1 MAYLF
6 TAEADLPQLFGQL
19 SADLAQA
26 RSLDEAATCCVQL
39 LQAALTPRACQLVW
53 ASGNTRV
60 LAASGE
66 TPPIQPDDRDLELLR
81 AGQLALRLEDEQV
94 LSCLA
99 PLRASGELLGWLYV
113 DQPAWGA
120 ESAALFAMVAAQAGP
135 TLAMLDAV
143 ARREDRVDQLRTLN
157 EIGRLLSGV
166 LDLDTLLEAI
176 YTATSRLVDAPIFY
190 IAFYNDARDEL
201 DLTYVLEDGVRQET
215 RERWSSDIG
224 LAGVI
229 ARDRQPIRAN
239 DYTTECHRRGVRP
252 RPFAGLRGARAWLG
266 VPLLAHDR
274 LIGIMSV
281 STYREG
287 YTYSDEHVDVLL
299 TIAAQAAIAIDN
311 ARLYQQS
318 ARQAHQLATLNQIGR
333 TLTSSL
339 DPDRVP
345 ALIIEQVTD
354 LLNVEEG
361 SLLLADQATGELV
374 FAYTTGPFGQRLLGQ
389 RIPRG
394 AGLAGYVFEHGQ
406 SAIVNDAQRDER
418 FDNSTDKSSGF
429 VTRAILAVPLRGV
442 GGVHGVIEALNRRDG
457 GEFTVQDQ
465 QLLEALADQAVIAL
479 ENARRFAQVDQAL
492 ARRAQE
498 LVRTNDRLQHNL
510 RSLTA
515 LNALGMAINTTL
527 RGADEI
533 FGMTARG
540 VVEMTGALGAA
551 VLLADASGFHA
562 AVQIGPTLPPSD
574 ELPALLRQVIAS
586 GRPEVF
592 QADLPASLA
601 RIGARALLAV
611 PLRATQRTL
620 GALCVYY
627 AEASPDAP
635 DQETVVLF
643 ATQAAVAV
651 ESIEFF
657 TAVRT
662 GRDQMASILASTRE
676 GIMLITPDAQVAI
689 ANSALHHL
697 CGLTPQMT
705 QDISVERFVA
715 LWEQTIVY
723 SAEEWATL
731 RQGLDDVIAGRQ
743 AFASGELNERSA
755 HPRAVEWAALTA
767 RGSGASNGGALLVLR
782 DITEAKESER
792 LRQDLTNMIVHD
804 LRSPLSSVMASIEL
818 MTKGVAGELPAQQQ
832 NVLRIAYNSAV
843 QMLEMINALLDI
855 SRLESGRLPLEL
867 KPCSMR
873 PLIDRAVE
881 RLTSLAQERNMLIQY
896 DIPDDLGFALA
907 DSDLIVRVAQNLLGN
922 ALKFSGRGST
932 VLIRALHGDGAIAR
946 RGDGAIGADTSV
958 APSPSHPLAPSSAGM
973 LTVAV
978 VDCGVGIAPED
989 QEKIFAKFGQ
999 VGERRGGSG
1008 LGLTF
1013 CKLVVEAHGGQIWV
1027 ESTVGEGSTFF
1038 FTLPIAQ

>member
-1 MAYLF
+1 MAHPLLV
-6 TAEADLPQLFGQL
+6 EAGPSPLFGQL
-19 SADLAQA
+19 SADLSQAQT
-26 RSLDEAATCCVQL
+26 LEGAAKICVQL
-39 LQAALTPRACQLVW
+39 LRSSLTPRSCQLVW
-53 ASGNTRV
+53 INGHTSRLLGSSLGSSIV
-60 LAASGE
+60 
-66 TPPIQPDDRDLELLR
+66 QPDEHELSQLR
-81 AGQLALRLEDEQV
+81 ADQLALRTQGEQV
-94 LSCLA
+94 LACFV
-99 PLRASGELLGWLYV
+99 PLRARGELLGWFYL
-113 DQPAWGA
+113 DQPIWGA
-120 ESAALFAMVAAQAGP
+120 ESAALVAMVAAQSAP

-166 LDLDTLLEAI
+166 LDPDSLLEAI
-176 YTATSRLVDAPIFY
+176 FSATRRLVDAPIFY
-190 IAFYNDARDEL
+190 IAFYDEARDEL
-201 DLTYVLEDGVRQET
+201 ELTYVLEDGVRQST
-215 RERWSSDIG
+215 RERWPTDIG
-224 LAGVI
+224 LAGLIV
-229 ARDRQPIRAN
+229 RDRQPIRAD
-239 DYTTECHRRGVRP
+239 DYTAECHRRGVRP
-252 RPFAGLRGARAWLG
+252 RPFAGLRDARAWLG

-281 STYREG
+281 ATYREG
-287 YTYSDEHVDVLL
+287 YTYSDEHVEVLQ
-299 TIAAQAAIAIDN
+299 TIAAQASVAIEN

-318 ARQAHQLATLNQIGR
+318 ARQARQLATLNQIGR
-333 TLTSSL
+333 NLTSSL
-339 DPDRVP
+339 DPERVP
-345 ALIIEQVTD
+345 ALIIEQVTE

-361 SLLLADQATGELV
+361 SLLLADQATGDLV

-394 AGLAGYVFEHGQ
+394 TGLAGYVFEHGQ
-406 SAIVNDAQRDER
+406 SVVVNDVQRDER
-418 FDNSTDKSSGF
+418 FDNSTDKTSGF

-457 GEFTVQDQ
+457 DQFTADDQ
-465 QLLEALADQAVIAL
+465 KLLEALADQAVIAL

-551 VLLADASGFHA
+551 VQVVDEGGFRP
-562 AVQIGPTLPPSD
+562 AVQIGPALPASD
-574 ELPALLRQVIAS
+574 QLPALLRQVIAS
-586 GRPEVF
+586 SRPEML
-592 QADLPASLA
+592 QSGLPAQLTQ
-601 RIGARALLAV
+601 IGARSLLIV

-627 AEASPDAP
+627 GEVAPDAP
-635 DQETVVLF
+635 NQETVVLF

-657 TAVRT
+657 TAVRS

-689 ANSALHHL
+689 ANSALHQL

-705 QDISVERFVA
+705 QNSSVEGFLR
-715 LWEQTIVY
+715 LWEEMIVY
-723 SAEEWATL
+723 STEEWATL
-731 RQGLDDVIAGRQ
+731 RQGLADVIAGRQ
-743 AFASGELNERSA
+743 EFASGELNERSA

-767 RGSGASNGGALLVLR
+767 LSSGASNGGALLVLR

-867 KPCSMR
+867 KTCPVR

-881 RLTSLAQERNMLIQY
+881 RLASLAQERNMLIQY
-896 DIPDDLGFALA
+896 DIPDMLAPALA
-907 DSDLIVRVAQNLLGN
+907 DEALVVRVAQNLLGN

-932 VLIRALHGDGAIAR
+932 VLIRAIYVPGEGAMEAEAEIA
-946 RGDGAIGADTSV
+946 A
-958 APSPSHPLAPSSAGM
+958 SPSHLLTPSAAGQ
-973 LTVAV
+973 VRIAV
-978 VDCGVGIAPED
+978 IDAGVGIAPED

-1027 ESTVGEGSTFF
+1027 ESKVGEGSTFF
-1038 FTLPIAQ
+1038 FTLPTAG

>member
-1 MAYLF
+1 MAHPLPV
-6 TAEADLPQLFGQL
+6 EAGPSPLFGQL
-19 SADLAQA
+19 SADLSQAQ
-26 RSLDEAATCCVQL
+26 SLDGAAESCVQL
-39 LQAALTPRACQLVW
+39 LRSSLTPRSCHLVW
-53 ASGNTRV
+53 VNGHTSRLLGANAGKPIV
-60 LAASGE
+60 HPDEHELA
-66 TPPIQPDDRDLELLR
+66 LLR
-81 AGQLALRLEDEQV
+81 ADQLALRTEGEQV
-94 LSCLA
+94 LACFV
-99 PLRASGELLGWLYV
+99 PLRARGELLGWFYV
-113 DQPAWGA
+113 DHPSWGA
-120 ESAALFAMVAAQAGP
+120 ESAGLLAMVAAQATP

-143 ARREDRVDQLRTLN
+143 AQGEDRVDQLRTLN

-166 LDLDTLLEAI
+166 LDPDSLLEAI
-176 YTATSRLVDAPIFY
+176 FSATRRLVDAPIFY
-190 IAFYNDARDEL
+190 IAFYDEARDEL
-201 DLTYVLEDGVRQET
+201 DLAYVLEDGVHQPAHV
-215 RERWSSDIG
+215 RWSTDIG
-224 LAGVI
+224 LAGLIV
-229 ARDRQPIRAN
+229 RDRQPIRAD
-239 DYTTECHRRGVRP
+239 DYTAECQRRGVRP
-252 RPFAGLRGARAWLG
+252 RPFAGLRNARAWLG

-281 STYREG
+281 ATYREG
-287 YTYSDEHVDVLL
+287 YTYSDEHVEVLL
-299 TIAAQAAIAIDN
+299 TIAAQASVAIEN

-318 ARQAHQLATLNQIGR
+318 ARQARQLATLNQIGR
-333 TLTSSL
+333 NLTSSL
-339 DPDRVP
+339 DPERVP
-345 ALIIEQVTD
+345 ALIIEQVTE

-361 SLLLADQATGELV
+361 SLLLADEATGDLV

-394 AGLAGYVFEHGQ
+394 TGLAGYVFEHDQ
-406 SAIVNDAQRDER
+406 SVVVNDVQRDER
-418 FDNSTDKSSGF
+418 FDNSTDKTSGF

-457 GEFTVQDQ
+457 GQFTVDDQ
-465 QLLEALADQAVIAL
+465 HLLEALADQAVIAL

-551 VLLADASGFHA
+551 VQVADDGGFRP
-562 AVQIGPTLPPSD
+562 AVQIGPALTASEHLL
-574 ELPALLRQVIAS
+574 ELLRQVIAS
-586 GRPEVF
+586 GRPEML
-592 QADLPASLA
+592 QSDLPAPLA
-601 RIGARALLAV
+601 QIGARALLIV

-627 AEASPDAP
+627 GEAAPDAP
-635 DQETVVLF
+635 NLETVVLF

-657 TAVRT
+657 TAVRS

-689 ANSALHHL
+689 ANSALHQL
-697 CGLTPQMT
+697 CGLMPHMT
-705 QDISVERFVA
+705 QNSSVEGFLR
-715 LWEQTIVY
+715 LWEEMIVY

-731 RQGLDDVIAGRQ
+731 RQGLADVIAGRQ
-743 AFASGELNERSA
+743 EFASGELNERSA

-767 RGSGASNGGALLVLR
+767 LSSGASNGGALLVLR

-818 MTKGVAGELPAQQQ
+818 MTKGVAGELPAQQR
-832 NVLRIAYNSAV
+832 NVLTIAYNSAV

-867 KPCSMR
+867 KTCSVQ

-881 RLTSLAQERNMLIQY
+881 RLASLAQERNMLIQY
-896 DIPDDLGFALA
+896 DIPDTLAPALA
-907 DSDLIVRVAQNLLGN
+907 DEALIVRVAQNLLGN

-932 VLIRALHGDGAIAR
+932 VLIRASYTPAEPASGRAGEETTFASEIT
-946 RGDGAIGADTSV
+946 TS
-958 APSPSHPLAPSSAGM
+958 AAGH
-973 LTVAV
+973 LRIAV

-1027 ESTVGEGSTFF
+1027 ESKVGAGSTFF
-1038 FTLPIAQ
+1038 FTLPVAQ